1 LSDRIEIRGL
11 RLLGAH
17 GALPGEQ
24 EQAQLFEIDLDVEV
38 DAGIPGKSDD
48 LADALDYGT
57 VVEIAAR
64 TVVDSHFQLLEALAE
79 ALAARVLG
87 HGGASAVTVGVRKL
101 RPPIAA
107 DLASVG
113 IRIRRQAGA

>member
-11 RLLGAH
+11 RLLGSH

-24 EQAQLFEIDLDVEV
+24 DRAQLFEIDLDVEV
-38 DAGIPGKSDD
+38 DAAIPGKSDD
-48 LADALDYGT
+48 LADALDYGA
-57 VVEIAAR
+57 VVEAASR
-64 TVVDSHFQLLEALAE
+64 VVVDSHFQLLEALAE
-79 ALAARVLG
+79 AVAASLLSL
-87 HGGASAVTVGVRKL
+87 GGASAVTVGVRKL

-113 IRIRRQAGA
+113 IRVRRQAGD

>member
-11 RLLGAH
+11 RLLGSH

-24 EQAQLFEIDLDVEV
+24 DRAQLFEIDLDVEV
-38 DAGIPGKSDD
+38 DAAIPGKSDD
-48 LADALDYGT
+48 LADALDYGA
-57 VVEIAAR
+57 VVEAASR
-64 TVVDSHFQLLEALAE
+64 VVVDSHFQLLEALAE
-79 ALAARVLG
+79 ALAASLLSLG
-87 HGGASAVTVGVRKL
+87 AGAVTVGVRKL

-113 IRIRRQAGA
+113 IRLRRQAGD